1 MSYKYNPLSDTFD
14 LVSGDGSA
22 TPSNVSILT
31 GSTVDTSLTE
41 IFISGISGSRYLIG
55 QNSLTV
61 FKATFTGKSND
72 NSQYAKFSR
81 VLTVLRNST
90 NNPSITSLEIV
101 DSDTGSNN
109 GSPPS
114 GWAVSFGID
123 TSSNALK
130 VEVTGQNNVGWKC
143 KLEGI
148 ENNVS

>member
-55 QNSLTV
+55 QDSLTV

>member
-41 IFISGISGSRYLIG
+41 IFIFGISGSRYLIG

-61 FKATFTGKSND
+61 FKATFTGKSNY

-130 VEVTGQNNVGWKC
+130 VEVTGQNNVSWKC